1 MRKMLFICSFMAA
14 CCFGQS
20 ATGQE
25 IIKQQT
31 CNVAAFQQQID
42 SVKTFFSQKGFRL
55 LRESSMQMESQY
67 EMPVVFP
74 LNEKQRYSFV
84 FIGDPKSRL
93 FEVRFFDIAE
103 APLYYEKKLS
113 GDHQANVIL
122 FPFTPVQSNYF
133 VLKALQIQKGKKD
146 ICSYVMVFKE

>member
-1 MRKMLFICSFMAA
+1 MRKMLFINFCLAA
-14 CCFGQS
+14 CCFCQP
-20 ATGQE
+20 ATAQE

-31 CNVAAFQQQID
+31 CNVAAFQHQID

-74 LNEKQRYSFV
+74 LNEKEHYSFV
-84 FIGDPKSRL
+84 FIGEPQSRL
-93 FEVRFFDIAE
+93 FEVRLFDIAE

-122 FPFTPVQSNYF
+122 FPFTPVQTNYF
-133 VLKALQIQKGKKD
+133 VLKAVQIQKGRKN